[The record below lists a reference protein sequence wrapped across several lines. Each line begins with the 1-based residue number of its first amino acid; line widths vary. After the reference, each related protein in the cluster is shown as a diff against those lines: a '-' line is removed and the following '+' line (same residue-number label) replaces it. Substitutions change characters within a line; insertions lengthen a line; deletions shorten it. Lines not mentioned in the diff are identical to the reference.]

1 MSVPT
6 AFPSQSEVQA
16 TFCATFVDEW
26 VRAGV
31 TDAVVCPGSR
41 STPLALALARDTRLN
56 VHVRLDERSAGF
68 FALGASLAT
77 RRAVVVCTTSGTAAA
92 ELHPAVV
99 EAHHAGV
106 PLLVCTANRP
116 PRLQSVSAPQVIDQ
130 QGLYGSAVR
139 WSAVPGV
146 PEWSGRRSWRSLA
159 SRAFAESMS
168 GPFGPGPVHL
178 DLPFDEPLYGV
189 ASELPAGRP
198 GGEPWHV
205 VAEADPQTAGSSGPP
220 PGSEILGGR
229 VLVVVGIQGG
239 APDAVFGAAL
249 ALGAPVVADPLSGC
263 RRHLRGVIA
272 SADALL
278 RDDATAAS
286 LRPDVVVR
294 LGGLHSSKVLAG
306 RLHEWSCAGTRQLLV
321 DRHWRWPDPDRDA
334 STVVRADPTT
344 WCEDLQVHLEQGPA
358 VRDNAWLERWAL
370 AESEAQAAMDSW
382 CAGHPEATEPG
393 LARCLVGAAPDGTT
407 FVVSSSM
414 PVRDLEWYMPATDS
428 PPRVL
433 ANRGANGIDGVVS
446 TALGA
451 TAAGTDPVVAVVGDL
466 AFFHDLTAW
475 VGERP
480 SDPGLTVVV
489 VDNGGGGIFSF
500 LPQRDSL
507 DQQTFERLF
516 ATPQVTDVARV
527 AHGLGL
533 EVVEVSTISEVV
545 GAIRDA
551 ASSGT
556 TSVVRVSVPGR
567 DSNVELHESLNSL
580 IARRVTAVLA

>member
-6 AFPSQSEVQA
+6 ALPSQSEVQA

-41 STPLALALARDTRLN
+41 STPLALALARDTRLSL
-56 VHVRLDERSAGF
+56 HVRLDERSAGF
-68 FALGASLAT
+68 FALGAALAT

-99 EAHHAGV
+99 EAHYAGV

-130 QGLYGSAVR
+130 RGLYGSAVR
-139 WSAVPGV
+139 WSAAPGV
-146 PEWSGRRSWRSLA
+146 PDWSGRTTWRSLA
-159 SRAFAESMS
+159 SRAVAESMS
-168 GPFGPGPVHL
+168 GPLGPGPVHL

-189 ASELPAGRP
+189 AAELPAGRP

-205 VAEADPQTAGSSGPP
+205 VAEADPRSAGRSGPP
-220 PGSEILGGR
+220 PGSEVLGGR

-239 APDAVFGAAL
+239 APDAVLGAAQ
-249 ALGAPVVADPLSGC
+249 ALGAPVVADPQSGC
-263 RRHLRGVIA
+263 RRLLRGVIA

-278 RDDATAAS
+278 RDDAAAAA
-286 LRPDVVVR
+286 LRPDVVIR

-306 RLHEWSCAGTRQLLV
+306 RLHEWSCAGTQQLLV

-334 STVVRADPTT
+334 STIVTADSTT
-344 WCEDLQVHLEQGPA
+344 WCEDLQDHLEQAPKE
-358 VRDNAWLERWAL
+358 RDHAWLEMWAL
-370 AESEAQAAMDSW
+370 AESEAQGAIDSW

-393 LARCLVGAAPDGTT
+393 LARCLVEAVPDRTT

-414 PVRDLEWYMPATDS
+414 PVRDLEWYMPAVES

-451 TAAGTDPVVAVVGDL
+451 VAAGAGPVVAVVGDL

-475 VGERP
+475 VGARP
-480 SDPGLTVVV
+480 RDPGLTVVV

-500 LPQRDSL
+500 LPQRELL
-507 DQQTFERLF
+507 DEPTFEKLF
-516 ATPQVTDVARV
+516 ATPQLMEVALVAR
-527 AHGLGL
+527 GLGL
-533 EVVEVSTISEVV
+533 EVAEVSTISEVI

-551 ASSGT
+551 AASGT
-556 TSVVRVSVPGR
+556 TSVVRVRVPGR
-567 DSNVELHESLNSL
+567 DSNVELHGSLNSV
-580 IARRVTAVLA
+580 IASRVTAALA